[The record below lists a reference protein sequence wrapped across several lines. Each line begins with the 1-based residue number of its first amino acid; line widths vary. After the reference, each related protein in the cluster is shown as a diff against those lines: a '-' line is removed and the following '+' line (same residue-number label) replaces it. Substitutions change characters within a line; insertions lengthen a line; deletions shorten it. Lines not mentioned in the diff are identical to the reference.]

1 MVLLRKRAHYGT
13 GLRRLVAECM
23 GNARPCL
30 RRQAVHMRWVAYL
43 TSDHL
48 PLATSISTTA
58 FGS

>member
-1 MVLLRKRAHYGT
+1 MALPRTRAHSGT
-13 GLRRLVAECM
+13 GLRRLLGECM
-23 GNARPCL
+23 GNARPRL
-30 RRQAVHMRWVAYL
+30 RRQAARRRWFAYL